1 MDRIRLLSSFAI
13 GLALLVVLLGGWTRL
28 NDAGLGCP
36 DWPGCYGTMVL
47 PSDQQQ
53 LQQAQQA
60 YPDVP
65 LDPAKGWLEMIHR
78 YAAASLGL
86 VILSLALMALRR
98 RSEAGYP
105 VKLSL
110 GLLVLVIVQGVF
122 GMWTVTMKLLPQVVT
137 LHLLGG
143 LTTLALLIRL
153 RQRLATDIQ
162 LGTRA
167 DRGVG
172 IGYRSAVKVGFL
184 LLFLQFA
191 LGGWTSSNYAG
202 WACTHWLQCEAG
214 ESIRPDYVGGFSLPE
229 LGEHSFEGG
238 LLPREA
244 RAAIQIVHRVAAVVL
259 VAYLLLLGV
268 LALRQRM
275 MRSPALLLMVVVLL
289 QSLLGIANVIYA
301 LPLHLAV
308 AHHGGAVLLLISLL
322 WLYQRAAG
330 YQGGEIHA

>member
-1 MDRIRLLSSFAI
+1 MKRIRLLAGCAI
-13 GLALLVVLLGGWTRL
+13 ALALVVVLLGGWTRL

-36 DWPGCYGTMVL
+36 DWPGCYGTMIL
-47 PSDQQQ
+47 PSDPQQ
-53 LQQAQQA
+53 LQLAQQA
-60 YPDVP
+60 YPEVP
-65 LDPAKGWLEMIHR
+65 LVPEKGWLEMIHR

-86 VILSLALMALRR
+86 VILVLALVALKRR
-98 RSEAGYP
+98 GEQGYP
-105 VKLSL
+105 LKLSL
-110 GLLVLVIVQGVF
+110 GLLLLVIVQGMF

-153 RQRLATDIQ
+153 RQRLATGSDQ
-162 LGTRA
+162 G
-167 DRGVG
+167 G
-172 IGYRSAVKVGFL
+172 RSGLRQAVQVGFL
-184 LLFLQFA
+184 LLFIQFA

-202 WACTHWLQCEAG
+202 WACSHWLQCEA
-214 ESIRPDYVGGFSLPE
+214 EEVVRPDFAAGFSLPE

-244 RAAIQIVHRVAAVVL
+244 RAAIQIVHRLAAVV
-259 VAYLLLLGV
+259 VVIYLLGIALTALYKG
-268 LALRQRM
+268 LARG
-275 MRSPALLLMVVVLL
+275 PALVLIALVLL

-322 WLYQRAAG
+322 WLYQRISRH
-330 YQGGEIHA
+330 QGGEIHA